1 MIIIRYD
8 IIRHID
14 FIKRRIN
21 PFSQQLVCIRVGI
34 LGLGGKRLW
43 LLSNVQSMEEKSVI

>member
-34 LGLGGKRLW
+34 LGLEGKDYGAYQMYRVW
-43 LLSNVQSMEEKSVI
+43 KRSQ